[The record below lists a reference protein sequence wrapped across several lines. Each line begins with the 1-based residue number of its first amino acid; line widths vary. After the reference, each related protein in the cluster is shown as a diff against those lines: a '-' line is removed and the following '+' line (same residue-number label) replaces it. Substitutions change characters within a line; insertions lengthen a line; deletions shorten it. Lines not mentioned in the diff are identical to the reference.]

1 MNTAVVN
8 GGNSY
13 ICWTVNL
20 TTLTPDIQ
28 VAILD
33 NTWRDTVSL
42 FDMVVDTP
50 LSWDDQRQQ
59 AIQLQLNACRRI

>member
-1 MNTAVVN
+1 MNTAIVN

-13 ICWTVNL
+13 LCWTVNL

-42 FDMVVDTP
+42 FDLAVDTP
-50 LSWDDQRQQ
+50 LSWDDQRRQ
-59 AIQLQLNACRRI
+59 AIQLPLNPCRRI

>member
-42 FDMVVDTP
+42 FDLAVDTP
-50 LSWDDQRQQ
+50 LSWADQRRQ